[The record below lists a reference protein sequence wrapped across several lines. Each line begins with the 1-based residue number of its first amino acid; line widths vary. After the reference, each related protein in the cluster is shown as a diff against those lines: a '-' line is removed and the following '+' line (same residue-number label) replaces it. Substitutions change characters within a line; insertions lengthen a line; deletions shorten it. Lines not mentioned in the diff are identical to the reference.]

1 MFDILLDAV
10 IDTVKL
16 IPFLFVTYLLMEW
29 LEHKTSPRTRGI
41 IKSSGKFGPLFGG
54 LLGALPQCGFSAA
67 AASLYSG
74 KVITIGT
81 LTAIFLS
88 TSDEML
94 PIMISEHAP
103 IGLVLGILGLKV
115 LIGAIA
121 GLIIDASIGRNQ
133 KIEKIEVGI
142 KNVCR
147 HDNCHCD
154 SEKGFVKSSIRH
166 TVVISAFIFAIT
178 LILNILLHF
187 IGEETLA
194 AVILDR
200 PILGP
205 VISSFIGLIP
215 NCAASVAIT
224 QLFLGGVISFGS
236 MMAGLLSGSGVGL
249 LVLFKVNENIK
260 DNAKIFVM
268 IYVIGVI
275 CGIAMNLMFG

>member
-67 AASLYSG
+67 ASSLYSG

-115 LIGAIA
+115 LIGAMA

-260 DNAKIFVM
+260 DNAKILVM

>member
-29 LEHKTSPRTRGI
+29 LEHKTSPKTRGI
-41 IKSSGKFGPLFGG
+41 IKSSGKFGPVFGG

-103 IGLVLGILGLKV
+103 IGLVLGILGLKA
-115 LIGAIA
+115 LIGAMA

-166 TVVISAFIFAIT
+166 TVVISAFIFVIT

-260 DNAKIFVM
+260 DNAKILVM